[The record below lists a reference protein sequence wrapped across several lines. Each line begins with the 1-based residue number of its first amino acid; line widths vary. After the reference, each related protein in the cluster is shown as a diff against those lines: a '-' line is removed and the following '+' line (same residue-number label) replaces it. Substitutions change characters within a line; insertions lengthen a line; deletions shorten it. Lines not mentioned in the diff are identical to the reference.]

1 MFNIFGQKN
10 VFGTG
15 ALRDP
20 LDTRDHR
27 YEGIPA
33 AGEPVD
39 WDKGFDVEKTLN
51 ITIPF
56 KNQDGSGSCVGQAWA
71 YYGAVLNTAEVKY
84 YDEQSA
90 KAIYSQ
96 IQLGLSQG
104 GAYIRDGAKL
114 FVNWGSVSESKV
126 PSYDNGNPPKEPF
139 MKNKLWK
146 NQEIDKLAKV
156 FQAKEYKTF
165 LAAQNIE
172 MFAQA
177 IRDNHGLVGGL
188 DGSSNGTWRSLEPK
202 PPTKK
207 EWGHA
212 LYFGKFGIDK
222 LGKFVAT
229 PNSWGSFGKDE
240 LHPDGWQ
247 KLREDWFNSTHMFNP
262 WTLVDKPNQTI
273 VSNGA
278 KNIINKYEK
287 KFVVEG
293 EGVGRK
299 GIIIGGQLRQ
309 VQHEREAAASIYVQT
324 NSGSGVTVASK
335 LFDEIPKGADF

>member
-1 MFNIFGQKN
+1 MFNILGQNK
-10 VFGTG
+10 VLGTG

-20 LDTRDHR
+20 LDTRDQR
-27 YEGIPA
+27 YEGIAA
-33 AGEPVD
+33 AGEPID
-39 WDKGFDVEKTLN
+39 WDKGFDIEKKLEV
-51 ITIPF
+51 IIPF

-71 YYGAVLNTAEVKY
+71 FYGAILNMAEVGY

-96 IQLGLSQG
+96 IQLGQPTG

-114 FVNWGSVSESKV
+114 FVGWGSVNESEV

-139 MKNKLWK
+139 MKDKLWK

-165 LAAQNIE
+165 NAAQNME
-172 MFAQA
+172 VFAQA
-177 IRDNHGLVGGL
+177 IRDNYGLVGGL
-188 DGSSNGTWRSLEPK
+188 DGSNNGTWKTLEPK
-202 PPTKK
+202 PPIKK

-229 PNSWGSFGKDE
+229 PNSWGPIGKDE

-247 KLREDWFNSTHMFNP
+247 KLREEWFETTSMFNP
-262 WTLVDKPNQTI
+262 WTLVDKPNQVAI
-273 VSNGA
+273 SKEA
-278 KNIINKYEK
+278 LSIINKYEK
-287 KFVVEG
+287 KFVIEG

-299 GIIIGGQLRQ
+299 GIIIDGVLQ
-309 VQHEREAAASIYVQT
+309 EITKDREAAASIYVQS
-324 NSGSGVTVASK
+324 NNGSGVTVSTK
-335 LFDEIPKGADF
+335 DFNEVPKGKNF